1 MYNQTELNYST
12 MPDKVFSEDEIQL
25 IIKRA
30 AELQHE
36 ENKSSAK
43 KEQGL
48 TMDELLQIGDEAG
61 LDMDFIKTAA
71 LEYREKNIT
80 RRSGLTD
87 THIFEEREINTEAY
101 LDDIWN
107 EVTTDLK
114 HHVGGET
121 FGKTKEDYSK
131 KEWVNTSLSGIETV
145 ASLSKRENGVRL
157 RVSQRVGL
165 ASSLT
170 EGVMYGGILSMII
183 SGIGLAAIEPTVV
196 EGVALFASLFTVS
209 SIVVYSLDV
218 SWRKKKLKA
227 LKELV
232 NKIVDQIPTKAAI
245 RKVQNDSG
253 TIEIETEDVYINSD
267 EESSNL
273 KNQLKNK
280 S

>member
-1 MYNQTELNYST
+1 

-30 AELQHE
+30 AELQKAE
-36 ENKSSAK
+36 QNASSK
-43 KEQGL
+43 KESGL

-61 LDMDFIKTAA
+61 LDMDHIKTAA

-80 RRSGLTD
+80 RYSGFTD
-87 THIFEEREINTEAY
+87 THIFEEREVNTGAL

-131 KEWVNTSLSGIETV
+131 KEWVNTSMSGIETV
-145 ASLSKRENGVRL
+145 ASLSKREQGVRL

-170 EGVMYGGILSMII
+170 EGVMYGGILATVLF
-183 SGIGLAAIEPTVV
+183 GIGLGVFKPTFF
-196 EGVALFASLFTVS
+196 EGAGLFASLFTVS
-209 SIVVYSLDV
+209 SILVYTLDV
-218 SWRKKKLKA
+218 AWRKKKLRK

-232 NKIVDQIPTKAAI
+232 DKIVDQIPTKASVT
-245 RKVQNDSG
+245 KSKNDSG
-253 TIEIETEDVYINSD
+253 QIEIESEDVYINN
-267 EESSNL
+267 ESNSSGL
-273 KNQLKNK
+273 KNDLKE
-280 S
+280 

>member
-1 MYNQTELNYST
+1 
-12 MPDKVFSEDEIQL
+12 MPDKIFSEDEIQQ

-30 AELQHE
+30 AELQ
-36 ENKSSAK
+36 K
-43 KEQGL
+43 KEQESSSKKEDGL
-48 TMDELLQIGDEAG
+48 TMAELLEIGDEAG
-61 LDMDFIKTAA
+61 LDSELIKTAA

-87 THIFEEREINTEAY
+87 THIFEEREISTQAY
-101 LDDIWN
+101 IDDIWN

-170 EGVMYGGILSMII
+170 EGVFYGGILAAVLFGI
-183 SGIGLAAIEPTVV
+183 SLAAFKPSIF
-196 EGVALFASLFTVS
+196 EGSALFASLFTVS
-209 SIVVYSLDV
+209 SILVYTLDIA
-218 SWRKKKLKA
+218 WRKKKLRK

-232 NKIVDQIPTKAAI
+232 DKIVDQIPTKSTL
-245 RKVQNDSG
+245 KKTVKDSG
-253 TIEIETEDVYINSD
+253 TIEIESEEVYAPETEAH
-267 EESSNL
+267 SNL
-273 KNQLKNK
+273 KNQLKE
-280 S
+280 

>member
-1 MYNQTELNYST
+1 

-30 AELQHE
+30 AELQKE
-36 ENKSSAK
+36 QQESSTK
-43 KEQGL
+43 KESGL
-48 TMDELLQIGDEAG
+48 TMDELLQVGDEAG
-61 LDMDFIKTAA
+61 LDMDLIKTAA

-87 THIFEEREINTEAY
+87 THIYEEREIDTQAY
-101 LDDIWN
+101 IDDIWN

-145 ASLSKRENGVRL
+145 ASLTKREEGVRL

-170 EGVMYGGILSMII
+170 EGVMYGLFLSLILF
-183 SGIGLAAIEPTVV
+183 GLSFVFLKPTFF
-196 EGVALFASLFTVS
+196 EGSALFASLFTVS
-209 SIVVYSLDV
+209 SILVYSLDV
-218 SWRKKKLKA
+218 AWRKKKLNK
-227 LKELV
+227 LKDLV
-232 NKIVDQIPTKAAI
+232 NKIVDQIPTKASVK
-245 RKVQNDSG
+245 RVKKESG
-253 TIEIETEDVYINSD
+253 TIEIETEDVYLN
-267 EESSNL
+267 EEKEDSNL
-273 KNQLKNK
+273 KNNLKEK
-280 S
+280 L

>member
-1 MYNQTELNYST
+1 

-30 AELQHE
+30 AELQKE
-36 ENKSSAK
+36 EQETSTK
-43 KEQGL
+43 KESGL

-61 LDMDFIKTAA
+61 LEMDLIKTAA

-101 LDDIWN
+101 IDDIWN

-145 ASLSKRENGVRL
+145 ASLTKRESGVRL

-170 EGVMYGGILSMII
+170 EGVMYGGILATIAF
-183 SGIGLAAIEPTVV
+183 GLGFAFLKPSFFEAS
-196 EGVALFASLFTVS
+196 ALFASLFTVS
-209 SIVVYSLDV
+209 SILVYSLDV
-218 SWRKKKLKA
+218 AWRKKKLSK

-232 NKIVDQIPTKAAI
+232 NKIVDQIPTKATVKKRAS
-245 RKVQNDSG
+245 DSG
-253 TIEIETEDVYINSD
+253 TIEIESEDVYARNEPEQSG
-267 EESSNL
+267 L
-273 KNQLKNK
+273 KNDLKE
-280 S
+280 

>member
-1 MYNQTELNYST
+1 
-12 MPDKVFSEDEIQL
+12 MPDKVYSEEEIQL

-30 AELQHE
+30 AELQKLE
-36 ENKSSAK
+36 QENSSK
-43 KEQGL
+43 KEKGL
-48 TMDELLQIGDEAG
+48 TIDELLQIGDDAG

-87 THIFEEREINTEAY
+87 THIFEEREINTEA
-101 LDDIWN
+101 LMDDIWN

-114 HHVGGET
+114 HHVGGDT

-145 ASLSKRENGVRL
+145 ASLTKREHGVRL

-170 EGVMYGGILSMII
+170 EGVMYGGILAAILF
-183 SGIGLAAIEPTVV
+183 GIGLGVFDPTPF
-196 EGVALFASLFTVS
+196 EGAGLFASLFTIS
-209 SIVVYSLDV
+209 SILVYTLDV
-218 SWRKKKLKA
+218 AWRKKKLGK

-232 NKIVDQIPTKAAI
+232 NKIVDQIPAKASI
-245 RKVQNDSG
+245 RKVKKDTG
-253 TIEIETEDVYINSD
+253 EIEIESEDIYIN
-267 EESSNL
+267 EEEKKSGL
-273 KNQLKNK
+273 KNDLRE
-280 S
+280 

>member
-1 MYNQTELNYST
+1 

-30 AELQHE
+30 AELQKAE
-36 ENKSSAK
+36 KENSSK
-43 KEQGL
+43 NETGL

-61 LDMDFIKTAA
+61 LDTDYIKTAA

-80 RRSGLTD
+80 RRSGFTD
-87 THIFEEREINTEAY
+87 THIFEEREVNTQAFI
-101 LDDIWN
+101 DDIWN

-131 KEWVNTSLSGIETV
+131 KEWVNTSVSGIETV
-145 ASLSKRENGVRL
+145 ASLSKRENGVRV

-170 EGVMYGGILSMII
+170 EGVFYGTILALVLF
-183 SGIGLAAIEPTVV
+183 GIGYAALKPSFF
-196 EGVALFASLFTVS
+196 EGAGLFASLMTVS
-209 SIVVYSLDV
+209 SILVYTLDV
-218 SWRKKKLKA
+218 AWRKKKLRK

-232 NKIVDQIPTKAAI
+232 DKIVDQIPTKASVT
-245 RKVQNDSG
+245 KVQKDSSE
-253 TIEIETEDVYINSD
+253 IEIESEDIYVND
-267 EESSNL
+267 EEKNSGL
-273 KNQLKNK
+273 KNDLRE
-280 S
+280 